1 MQTSCSTSS
10 YNSESMSQIDKSQIS
25 KAFNRHFFDFL
36 DDILSIYPECK
47 EIQSARRSFETFRQ
61 LNPASIAKVW
71 NAFIFIPYKSEIL
84 QGDVDFFVNKDYSA
98 DLAGKT
104 KNADKIME
112 KIDNVREFVSS
123 MSSENKA
130 HTAKYILNL
139 SRLSEA
145 YCS

>member
-1 MQTSCSTSS
+1 MQTDTTNSTSLFK
-10 YNSESMSQIDKSQIS
+10 IDKSQIS
-25 KAFNRHFFDFL
+25 KAFNKHFFDFL

-47 EIQSARRSFETFRQ
+47 EIQSAKRSFETFRQ

-71 NAFIFIPYKSEIL
+71 NAFIFIPYKYEIL

-104 KNADKIME
+104 KNTDKIME
-112 KIDNVREFVSS
+112 KIDNVREFVST

-145 YCS
+145 YCSE

>member
-1 MQTSCSTSS
+1 MQTETTNSTALFK
-10 YNSESMSQIDKSQIS
+10 IDKSQIS
-25 KAFNRHFFDFL
+25 KAFNKHFFDFL

-47 EIQSARRSFETFRQ
+47 EIQSAKRSFETFRQ

-71 NAFIFIPYKSEIL
+71 NAFIFIPYKYEIL

-112 KIDNVREFVSS
+112 KIDNVREFVST
-123 MSSENKA
+123 MSPENKA

-145 YCS
+145 YCSE